1 MNWLWM
7 SLYHAAAMFWETAWA
22 LVFGFAVSGVLQVL
36 VSKEN
41 MSRWFG
47 RTNLRSM
54 ALATGLGAASSS
66 CSYAATAAARSAF
79 RQGAALIPAL
89 AFMFASTNLVVEL
102 GAVLWLWMGPLFVA
116 AEVAGALFLVGW
128 VWLLGKWLLTPKVE
142 RAAREHAENAEE
154 SNGHCCHHH
163 VHDHVHDHGQGQGQ
177 AQGHGHDEG
186 ESHDHQH
193 HHHPAGAAGPDWRG
207 RLEAVAH
214 AFVMDWSMLWKEMAI
229 GFLIAGFLATLV
241 PQDWWKGLFL
251 QGGPAWLQAV
261 ENAFVG
267 PLIAMASFV
276 CSVGN
281 IPLASVLWS
290 GGISFGGVASF
301 IYGDLIVIPL
311 LLIYRKYYGN
321 GPALRITVV
330 LFLAMVLAGLSV
342 DALFHALHLVPAG
355 PRPASAATDATFAW
369 NHTAWLNLLAIA
381 LGAFLL
387 YLHRRGSQGQDA
399 SGHNRHGHGHE
410 PSPLPEP
417 RLPSRH

>member
-7 SLYHAAAMFWETAWA
+7 SLYHAAAMFWETVWA
-22 LVFGFAVSGVLQVL
+22 LVFGFAISGILQVL

-47 RTNLRSM
+47 RANLRSM

-116 AEVAGALFLVGW
+116 AEVAGALFLAGW
-128 VWLLGKWLLTPKVE
+128 VWLLGKWLLPPEVE
-142 RAAREHAENAEE
+142 RAAREHAQNAED
-154 SNGHCCHHH
+154 SGGHCCHGH
-163 VHDHVHDHGQGQGQ
+163 QGP
-177 AQGHGHDEG
+177 GHGHENAQDDHETRG
-186 ESHDHQH
+186 HDHQH
-193 HHHPAGAAGPDWRG
+193 DHHQPADAAGPGWRG

-241 PQDWWKGLFL
+241 PQDWWKAFFV
-251 QGGPAWLQAV
+251 QGGPPWLQAV

-321 GPALRITVV
+321 GPALRITLV

-342 DALFHALHLVPAG
+342 DALFSALHLVPAG
-355 PRPASAATDATFAW
+355 PRPSSAAAHATFAW
-369 NHTAWLNLLAIA
+369 NHTAWLNLAAIA
-381 LGAFLL
+381 FGAFLL
-387 YLHRRGSQGQDA
+387 YLHRHGSKRPG
-399 SGHNRHGHGHE
+399 GRVVGR
-410 PSPLPEP
+410 SPAFQ
-417 RLPSRH
+417 

>member
-7 SLYHAAAMFWETAWA
+7 SLYHAAAMFWETVWA
-22 LVFGFAVSGVLQVL
+22 LVFGFAVSGILQVL

-47 RTNLRSM
+47 RTNFRSM

-66 CSYAATAAARSAF
+66 CSYAAAAAARSAMG
-79 RQGAALIPAL
+79 QGAALIPAL
-89 AFMFASTNLVVEL
+89 AFMFASTNLVIEL

-116 AEVAGALFLVGW
+116 AEAAGALFLIGW
-128 VWLLGKWLLTPKVE
+128 VWLLGKWLLPPDVE
-142 RAAREHAENAEE
+142 RAAREHAEHAGH
-154 SNGHCCHHH
+154 SGGHCCH
-163 VHDHVHDHGQGQGQ
+163 
-177 AQGHGHDEG
+177 GHDDGDGHE
-186 ESHDHQH
+186 DH
-193 HHHPAGAAGPDWRG
+193 HHHHQPAGDAAPGWRG

-214 AFVMDWSMLWKEMAI
+214 AFVMDWSMLWKEMAT

-241 PQDWWKGLFL
+241 PQDWWKAFFL

-261 ENAFVG
+261 ESAFVG

-281 IPLASVLWS
+281 IPLAGVLWS

-311 LLIYRKYYGN
+311 LIIYRKYYGN
-321 GPALRITVV
+321 RAALRITLV
-330 LFLAMVLAGLSV
+330 LFLAMALAGLSV
-342 DALFHALHLVPAG
+342 DALFNALHLVPAG
-355 PRPASAATDATFAW
+355 PRPASAAADAAFAW
-369 NHTAWLNLLAIA
+369 DYTAWLNLAAIA
-381 LGAFLL
+381 VGLFLL
-387 YLHRRGSQGQDA
+387 YLHRRGSQNPQTP
-399 SGHNRHGHGHE
+399 GHDDHGHGQE
-410 PSPLPEP
+410 KSPLHDAT

>member
-1 MNWLWM
+1 MNWLWT
-7 SLYHAAAMFWETAWA
+7 SLYHAAAMFWETVWA
-22 LVFGFAVSGVLQVL
+22 LVLGFAISGVLQVL

-47 RTNLRSM
+47 RADLHSM

-66 CSYAATAAARSAF
+66 CSYAATAASRSAI

-89 AFMFASTNLVVEL
+89 AFMFASTNLVIEL

-116 AEVAGALFLVGW
+116 AEVVGALFLVGW
-128 VWLLGKWLLTPKVE
+128 VWLLGKWLLPPEVE
-142 RAAREHAENAEE
+142 QAAREHAEHAGD
-154 SNGHCCHHH
+154 SSGHC
-163 VHDHVHDHGQGQGQ
+163 
-177 AQGHGHDEG
+177 GHGHQDHGHEHG
-186 ESHDHQH
+186 HDDGSGTGGHEH
-193 HHHPAGAAGPDWRG
+193 HHQPAGAADSGWRG
-207 RLEAVAH
+207 RLEGIAH
-214 AFVMDWSMLWKEMAI
+214 AFVMDWSMLWKEMAL

-241 PQDWWKGLFL
+241 PQGWWKALFL

-261 ENAFVG
+261 ENVLVG

-321 GPALRITVV
+321 GPALRITLV
-330 LFLAMVLAGLSV
+330 LFLSMVLAGLSV
-342 DALFHALHLVPAG
+342 DALFHALHLVPTG
-355 PRPASAATDATFAW
+355 PRPESAAAHATIAW
-369 NHTAWLNLLAIA
+369 NYTTWLNFAAIA
-381 LGAFLL
+381 FAAFLL
-387 YLHRRGSQGQDA
+387 YLDRRGPQGPHA
-399 SGHNRHGHGHE
+399 AGHGSDGHGTQG
-410 PSPLPEP
+410 SALHGT
-417 RLPSRH
+417 RMHSR

>member
-1 MNWLWM
+1 MNWLGM
-7 SLYHAAAMFWETAWA
+7 SLYRAAAMFWETVWA
-22 LVFGFAVSGVLQVL
+22 LVLGFAISGALQVL

-116 AEVAGALFLVGW
+116 AEVVGALFLVGW
-128 VWLLGKWLLTPKVE
+128 VWLLGKWLLPANVE
-142 RAAREHAENAEE
+142 QAAREQAGQAGD
-154 SNGHCCHHH
+154 SSGHCCHG
-163 VHDHVHDHGQGQGQ
+163 D
-177 AQGHGHDEG
+177 QGHGHG
-186 ESHDHQH
+186 HGGHDDGCGDHD
-193 HHHPAGAAGPDWRG
+193 HHHPAGAAGPGGRG
-207 RLEAVAH
+207 RLEAIAE
-214 AFVMDWSMLWKEMAI
+214 AFVMDWAMLWKEMAI
-229 GFLIAGFLATLV
+229 GFLIAGFLGTLV
-241 PQDWWKGLFL
+241 PQGWWKVLFL

-276 CSVGN
+276 CSIGN

-290 GGISFGGVASF
+290 GGISFGGVVSF

-321 GPALRITVV
+321 GPASRITLV
-330 LFLAMVLAGLSV
+330 LFLAMVLAGLTV
-342 DALFHALHLVPAG
+342 DALFNALHLVPAG
-355 PRPASAATDATFAW
+355 PRPASAATHATFAW
-369 NHTAWLNLLAIA
+369 NYTAWLNLAAIA
-381 LGAFLL
+381 LGAFLF
-387 YLHRRGSQGQDA
+387 YLHY
-399 SGHNRHGHGHE
+399 RHGRQGPPARTPGHE
-410 PSPLPEP
+410 GEGQPASPVHEP
-417 RLPSRH
+417 RMPSRQ

>member
-1 MNWLWM
+1 MNWLWV
-7 SLYHAAAMFWETAWA
+7 SLYHAAAMFWETVWA
-22 LVFGFAVSGVLQVL
+22 LVLGFAISGLLQAL

-47 RTNLRSM
+47 RTHLRSM

-66 CSYAATAAARSAF
+66 CSYAATAAARSAV

-116 AEVAGALFLVGW
+116 AEVVGALFLVGW
-128 VWLLGKWLLTPKVE
+128 VWLLGKWLLPPEVE
-142 RAAREHAENAEE
+142 HAAREHAEHAEG
-154 SNGHCCHHH
+154 SGGHCCH
-163 VHDHVHDHGQGQGQ
+163 
-177 AQGHGHDEG
+177 GHEHDEG
-186 ESHDHQH
+186 DDNSGGH
-193 HHHPAGAAGPDWRG
+193 HHHHHTAGAAGPGWRG
-207 RLEAVAH
+207 RLEAIAH

-241 PQDWWKGLFL
+241 PQGWWKAFFL
-251 QGGPAWLQAV
+251 QGGPAWLQAA

-321 GPALRITVV
+321 GPSLRITLV
-330 LFLAMVLAGLSV
+330 LFLSMVLAGLTV
-342 DALFHALHLVPAG
+342 DVLFNALHLVPTG
-355 PRPASAATDATFAW
+355 PRPASAAVHATFAW
-369 NHTAWLNLLAIA
+369 NYTTWLNLVAIA
-381 LGAFLL
+381 LGAFLF
-387 YLHRRGSQGQDA
+387 YLHRRGPRGP
-399 SGHNRHGHGHE
+399 HGAGHE
-410 PSPLPEP
+410 GNGHSSQESSLHETRMPSPK
-417 RLPSRH
+417 